1 MLTQEIYR
9 KINNIAQIGTVVET
23 KSSEGLALARVN
35 ILGRVTDFLPVVMIS
50 NSFIKVWIPVQ
61 VNEQV
66 LVVSPFGEANSGF
79 IIPSIYNRGNKEPTG
94 STDKNVIVQI
104 GNVTFKCDGE
114 TITIDSKNFKLNT
127 ETITIDSKNLKLDSK
142 GNLTITG
149 RITDTLG
156 DLTGHEHSVS
166 NHSTAVKRG

>member
-1 MLTQEIYR
+1 MLAQEIYR
-9 KINNIAQIGTVVET
+9 KIANIVQVGTVTET

-66 LVVSPFGEANSGF
+66 LVASPFGEANSGF
-79 IIPSIYNRGNKEPTG
+79 IIPSIYNKKAKEPTG

-114 TITIDSKNFKLNT
+114 TITIDSKNFKL
-127 ETITIDSKNLKLDSK
+127 DDG

-166 NHSTAVKRG
+166 NHSSAVKRR